1 VTPHWLAAIAVA
13 ASLAALPAW
22 GQGPREAPG
31 REARETEA
39 LRVCAD
45 PNNLPFSNQAEQGFE
60 NRIVRLLADEL
71 KRPLTYFWFPQTAGF
86 VRNTLLARRCDLI
99 PGIAAAQETV
109 QSTNPYYRSVY
120 AMVHRA
126 GGIAPTG
133 LADPRLKT
141 LQLGVIAGTPPA
153 SALAHYGLLGR
164 VRPYHLMVDTRHDAP
179 ARQAIEDVASGETD
193 VAMIW
198 GPIAGYFAP
207 RQKVAL
213 KVAPLLDA
221 GAAVVRL
228 DFRIAMGVRH
238 NEPEWKHELND
249 ALQRLQPRIDAMLR
263 EYGVPLLDESGR
275 LIP

>member
-1 VTPHWLAAIAVA
+1 MTTTTLAGLAMTAVV
-13 ASLAALPAW
+13 AALPAW
-22 GQGPREAPG
+22 GQGAG
-31 REARETEA
+31 REARETEV

-71 KRPLTYFWFPQTAGF
+71 KRPLTYFWFPQTVGF
-86 VRNTLLARRCDLI
+86 VRNTLQARRCDVI

-120 AMVHRA
+120 AMVYRA
-126 GGIAPTG
+126 AGIAPTG

-141 LQLGVIAGTPPA
+141 LRLGVIAGTPPA
-153 SALAHYGLLGR
+153 SALAQYGLLGR

-179 ARQAIEDVASGETD
+179 ARHAIEDVANGEID
-193 VAMIW
+193 LAVIW
-198 GPIAGYFAP
+198 GPIAGYFAS

-213 KVAPLLDA
+213 TVAPLVDA
-221 GAAVVRL
+221 AAAEGRL

-249 ALQRLQPRIDAMLR
+249 ALQRLRPKIDAVLR
-263 EYGVPLLDESGR
+263 EYAVPLLDESGR
-275 LIP
+275 SIP